1 MDKDEEF
8 VMDVFH
14 DTTGLIK
21 VNTKICEGNT
31 NIGLR
36 LEQEVSE

>member
-1 MDKDEEF
+1 MDI
-8 VMDVFH
+8 FH

-21 VNTKICEGNT
+21 VNSKICEGNT

-36 LEQEVSE
+36 QEQEVRVCVLA